1 MKPALSIIVPVYNVE
16 KYLDRCVKSLVNQ
29 TLRNIEIILV
39 DDGSPDECP
48 VLCDGFAASDNRIKV
63 VHKSNAGLGMARNSG
78 LDVASGEYVAFV
90 DSDDFVELNMY
101 ENLYTIA
108 INENADAVISGG
120 FIDER
125 ADGTTFA
132 NHIMKTV
139 DVFDGNTRQLA
150 LEMLGS
156 KPEFRRDYIYE
167 PSSCK
172 GVYRR
177 SVINDNGIRFH
188 SERELISEDY
198 VFHLDFFQVAMKA
211 ICVPECY
218 YHYCQNGLSLT
229 KTYHENRFRRNVE
242 FYNYIIKRLKTLRYA
257 DEDIQYATR
266 ILLAWARVAISQIS
280 AHYKWYDNQL
290 KKEILA
296 VCNEPKLQ
304 EVLGVYPIQR
314 LPLKQRVFVMGM
326 KLKSWKFLYFLS
338 KLNNGRKR

>member
-1 MKPALSIIVPVYNVE
+1 MDIKISVIVPVYNVE
-16 KYLDRCVKSLVNQ
+16 RYLERCVKSILEQ
-29 TLRNIEIILV
+29 SLKDIEIILV
-39 DDGSPDECP
+39 DDGSPDNCP
-48 VLCDGFAASDNRIKV
+48 AICDRYESQYENIKV
-63 VHKSNAGLGMARNSG
+63 IHKENQGLGFARNSG
-78 LDVASGEYVAFV
+78 MEIASGEYLAFV

-101 ENLYTIA
+101 ENLYTTA

-172 GVYRR
+172 GVYKR
-177 SVINDNGIRFH
+177 SVICDNGIRFH

-198 VFHLDFFQVAMKA
+198 IFHLDLFQVTRKVVF
-211 ICVPECY
+211 VPECY
-218 YHYCQNGLSLT
+218 YHYCQNGISLT
-229 KTYHENRFRRNVE
+229 RTYHENRFRRNIQ
-242 FYNYIIKRLKTLRYA
+242 FYNYITQRLMDLKYSSA
-257 DEDIQYATR
+257 DIQYANR
-266 ILLAWARVAISQIS
+266 MLLARARVAVSQIS
-280 AHYKWYDNQL
+280 KHYRLCDYQL

-304 EVLGVYPIQR
+304 EVLGVYPIQK

-326 KLKSWKFLYFLS
+326 KLKSWIFLYFLS
-338 KLNNGRKR
+338 KLNNGRK

>member
-1 MKPALSIIVPVYNVE
+1 MKPVVSVIVPVYNVE
-16 KYLDRCVKSLVNQ
+16 KYLDRCIKSLINQ

-39 DDGSPDECP
+39 NDGSPDGCP
-48 VLCDGFAASDNRIKV
+48 ELCNQYAASDNRIRV
-63 VHKSNAGLGMARNSG
+63 VHKNNAGLGMARNSG
-78 LDVASGEYVAFV
+78 LDVAKGDYVAFV
-90 DSDDFVELNMY
+90 DSDDFVELDMY
-101 ENLYTIA
+101 ERLYSTA
-108 INENADAVISGG
+108 IKENADAVISGG

-125 ADGTTFA
+125 ADGTTYA

-177 SVINDNGIRFH
+177 SVINDNRIRFH

-198 VFHLDFFQVAMKA
+198 VFHLDLFQVTRKV

-218 YHYCQNGLSLT
+218 YHYCQNGVSLT
-229 KTYHENRFRRNVE
+229 KTYHENRFRRNIS
-242 FYNYIIKRLKTLRYA
+242 FYNYITQRLMDLKYSSA
-257 DEDIQYATR
+257 DIQYANR
-266 ILLAWARVAISQIS
+266 MLLARARVAISQIS
-280 AHYKWYDNQL
+280 EHYRWRDCQL

-296 VCNEPKLQ
+296 VCNETKLQ
-304 EVLGVYPIQR
+304 EVLDVYPIQK

-326 KLKSWKFLYFLS
+326 KLKSWEFLYFLS
-338 KLNNGRKR
+338 KLNNGRKQ